1 MKTQDEKDADRKQWL
16 IESLADYHGQILA
29 MLETISLYQDRS
41 IAMTKE
47 LESLNEK
54 HT

>member
-1 MKTQDEKDADRKQWL
+1 MNQYGKDADRKQWL
-16 IESLADYHGQILA
+16 IESLADYHEMILD
-29 MLETISLYQDRS
+29 MLDKMSLYQDRC